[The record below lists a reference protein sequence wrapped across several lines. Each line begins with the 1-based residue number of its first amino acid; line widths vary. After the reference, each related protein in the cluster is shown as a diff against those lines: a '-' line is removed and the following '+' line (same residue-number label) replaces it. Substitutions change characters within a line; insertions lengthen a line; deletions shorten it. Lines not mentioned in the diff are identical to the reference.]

1 MNYFTLRDDSL
12 KNLSLIQKDLGNQ
25 VQFLNL
31 ENKSLRNLKKVR
43 NRK

>member
-12 KNLSLIQKDLGNQ
+12 KNLSLIQKDLDNQ